1 MTACP
6 VKSEELKMQKTWL
19 VTGAAG
25 GLGRAIIEHALANGD
40 QVVAT
45 ARQPEK
51 LSTLQAQY
59 ESRIAIAA
67 LDVTDADGADA
78 AVERAIDVFGRLDV
92 LVNNAGFAKIAPFE
106 QTSPE
111 DFQAQIDTNFNGVI
125 NLTRA
130 ALPTMRQQRSGHIIN
145 ISSGAGRIGAA
156 GMSAYS
162 AAKFAVGGFTESLAK
177 EVATFGVQ
185 VIAVEPGSMQT
196 NWASFATTDTADVSS
211 DYQVTVGHN
220 LAVARQLAG
229 NEIGDLQKFARVIFV
244 LSRRNELP
252 NHLLLGS
259 DALFVAR
266 RGDTARDKAAA
277 EWEAVSRSTDR
288 EGADLSFLSHVAID

>member
-1 MTACP
+1 
-6 VKSEELKMQKTWL
+6 MQKTWL
-19 VTGAAG
+19 VTGSAG
-25 GLGRAIIEHALANGD
+25 GLGRAITELVLASGD

-45 ARQPEK
+45 ARQPER
-51 LSTLQAQY
+51 LAALQAQY
-59 ESRIAIAA
+59 GSRIIVAA
-67 LDVTDADGADA
+67 LDVTDVGAADV
-78 AVERAIDVFGRLDV
+78 AVKRAIGAYGRLDV

-106 QTSPE
+106 QTALE
-111 DFQAQIDTNFNGVI
+111 DFRAQIDTNFYGVV
-125 NLTRA
+125 NLTRS

-177 EVATFGVQ
+177 EVATFGVR

-196 NWASFATTDTADVSS
+196 NWASSASADTADVSP
-211 DYQVTVGHN
+211 DYELTVGHS
-220 LAVARQLAG
+220 LAAARQLAG
-229 NEIGDLQKFARVIFV
+229 NEIGDLQKYAQVIFD

-259 DALFVAR
+259 DAFFVVR
-266 RGDTARDKAAA
+266 KGDTARDKAAA
-277 EWEAVSRSTDR
+277 EWEGVSRSTDR
-288 EGADLSFLSHVAID
+288 EGADLSFLSHVAIA

>member
-1 MTACP
+1 MTACS
-6 VKSEELKMQKTWL
+6 VKNEELQMQKTWL

-25 GLGRAIIEHALANGD
+25 GLGRAITEHALAKGD

-45 ARQPEK
+45 ARQPET

-67 LDVTDADGADA
+67 LDVTDAGGADA

-111 DFQAQIDTNFNGVI
+111 DFQAQIDTNFNRVI

-130 ALPTMRQQRSGHIIN
+130 ALPTMRQQRSAHIIN

-185 VIAVEPGSMQT
+185 VLALEPGSMQT
-196 NWASFATTDTADVSS
+196 NWASFATADTADVSS

-220 LAVARQLAG
+220 LAAAHQLAG
-229 NEIGDLQKFARVIFV
+229 NEIGDLQKYARGIFD

-252 NHLLLGS
+252 NHLLLGC
-259 DALFVAR
+259 DALFVVR

-277 EWEAVSRSTDR
+277 
-288 EGADLSFLSHVAID
+288 DLSFLSHVAID